1 MGLTISK
8 AIAEAHG
15 GSISVVS
22 QVGSVFTLHLPEG
35 RREFIGNDVSHNAGV
50 VIDVNMWL
58 NTKRSLLARLQFL
71 VLAIVATLGTSCSH
85 TTSYVCP
92 RYVDNPHCFEVE
104 SGENL
109 CRRLREIG
117 KPVLNVEFEGRQ
129 SGYRLARIEGYPIEF
144 NGGWK
149 SSGRDSAAM
158 CPEH

>member
-22 QVGSVFTLHLPEG
+22 QVGDGSVFTLHLPEG
-35 RREFIGNDVSHNAGV
+35 RREFIGNDVSHNAGL

-85 TTSYVCP
+85 TTSYKMTWVCAP
-92 RYVDNPHCFEVE
+92 EEY
-104 SGENL
+104 
-109 CRRLREIG
+109 
-117 KPVLNVEFEGRQ
+117 KP
-129 SGYRLARIEGYPIEF
+129 GY
-144 NGGWK
+144 
-149 SSGRDSAAM
+149 
-158 CPEH
+158 